1 MRNMQTLRL
10 LASVTAACC
19 ALALLATSCLGPTV
33 VAWRGIVHFNQQEAT
48 TEGRTVTTPTNSSG
62 SVEAAKTNDFQTDIN
77 HQKDTTP

>member
-10 LASVTAACC
+10 LASVTAAACC

-62 SVEAAKTNDFQTDIN
+62 SVEAAKTNDFKTDIN
-77 HQKDTTP
+77 QKDTP

>member
-10 LASVTAACC
+10 LASVTAAACC

-33 VAWRGIVHFNQQEAT
+33 VAWRGIVHFNHQEAT
-48 TEGRTVTTPTNSSG
+48 TEGRTVATPTNSSG

-77 HQKDTTP
+77 HQKDTP